1 MRIITA
7 IGNPILNEKL
17 KNNTD
22 IKIVGKDIQYQE
34 GILEILEEN
43 KDIDLLALSNILPG
57 EWDFYKLINEIKK
70 SNKKLEIVVFLHK
83 KDENIENFLTSKN
96 IYKIY
101 YLNDYY
107 FDKFL
112 ESFLVKKYDFMSR
125 NC

>member
-43 KDIDLLALSNILPG
+43 KDIDLLALSNVLPG

-83 KDENIENFLTSKN
+83 KDENIENFLTS
-96 IYKIY
+96 
-101 YLNDYY
+101 
-107 FDKFL
+107 
-112 ESFLVKKYDFMSR
+112 
-125 NC
+125 

>member
-125 NC
+125 NY